1 MQTLTKSAAA
11 IAAATLSL
19 AIGSGVAHAQEV
31 PEAPQGLDTTVSTN
45 VVRGANLASWNI
57 PDTPAPSSD
66 AVAFLEDALKLAGR
80 DTLKNAK
87 RNSLMSP
94 TTTINVRAD
103 GNDNNSND
111 KSDYLKAA
119 VSSGSTGAIEGA
131 LAGGL
136 LGIPGA
142 VIGGTIGAAAG
153 PVIGSVPAVATKVA
167 RNFHAVKAA
176 LPTIG
181 VNKQIIDAALAAR
194 NGKHAL
200 VDVKLAAGNFVAQ
213 IIDKNLAVL
222 DGVDAL
228 LAGATIPANIAAQ
241 NLEAVRFVINGVQVA
256 VNLPLSLLGT
266 KFAVANI
273 AAQALDAVRVLH
285 NGKQIIA
292 AGLAIPVFIGLKKF
306 NKILKIKNGID
317 TLAFGAAALKRIAL
331 KVLDRIL
338 LIKNGAVVLASG
350 LFVVHNLFKAA
361 LAEGIHLLTVL
372 PGIVLSALGF
382 AAGAFTGASLGGVAG
397 ATASIPGAFWGT
409 ILGALGGVAYMY
421 IYKEVL
427 KK

>member
-142 VIGGTIGAAAG
+142 VIGGTVGAAAG

-228 LAGATIPANIAAQ
+228 LAGANIAAQ
-241 NLEAVRFVINGVQVA
+241 G
-256 VNLPLSLLGT
+256 
-266 KFAVANI
+266 
-273 AAQALDAVRVLH
+273 LDAVRVLH
-285 NGKQIIA
+285 NGRQAFLERRLLLAGILPAANIA
-292 AGLAIPVFIGLKKF
+292 AQKIDGLRVLH
-306 NKILKIKNGID
+306 NGIQVAID
-317 TLAFGAAALKRIAL
+317 KLPCAVIDLNLLAQGIDGLRFLHNGKQVLFDGTVAFIAGNLAL
-331 KVLDRIL
+331 
-338 LIKNGAVVLASG
+338 
-350 LFVVHNLFKAA
+350 
-361 LAEGIHLLTVL
+361 
-372 PGIVLSALGF
+372 LSA
-382 AAGAFTGASLGGVAG
+382 A
-397 ATASIPGAFWGT
+397 
-409 ILGALGGVAYMY
+409 
-421 IYKEVL
+421 
-427 KK
+427 

>member
-228 LAGATIPANIAAQ
+228 LAGATILANIAAQ
-241 NLEAVRFVINGVQVA
+241 G
-256 VNLPLSLLGT
+256 
-266 KFAVANI
+266 
-273 AAQALDAVRVLH
+273 LDAVRVLH
-285 NGKQIIA
+285 NGRQAFLERRLLLAGILPAANIA
-292 AGLAIPVFIGLKKF
+292 AQKIDGLRVLH
-306 NKILKIKNGID
+306 NGIQVAID
-317 TLAFGAAALKRIAL
+317 KLPCAVIDLNLLAQGIDGLRFLHNGKQVLFDGTVAFIAGNLAL
-331 KVLDRIL
+331 
-338 LIKNGAVVLASG
+338 
-350 LFVVHNLFKAA
+350 
-361 LAEGIHLLTVL
+361 
-372 PGIVLSALGF
+372 LSA
-382 AAGAFTGASLGGVAG
+382 A
-397 ATASIPGAFWGT
+397 
-409 ILGALGGVAYMY
+409 
-421 IYKEVL
+421 
-427 KK
+427 